1 MIVFR
6 YLIGEVFKS
15 QLAVFLILITIIMS
29 QRFVKILA
37 DASDGDIPG
46 QLVLTILSLKLPQL
60 AVVIIPLSAFLGV
73 LIAYGR
79 IYADSEMT
87 VLHATGISEWYV
99 TRLTLTLSVVVAL
112 AAGFVTLYLSPWA
125 TEREYQVLEKADA
138 SADKAKEGKCGEG
151 KCGGD
156 KKAGTD
162 KAKEGKCGGM
172 N

>member
-46 QLVLTILSLKLPQL
+46 QLVLTILALKLPQL
-60 AVVIIPLSAFLGV
+60 AVIIIPLSAFLGV
-73 LIAYGR
+73 LIAYSR

-99 TRLTLTLSVVVAL
+99 TRLTLVLSLLIAL
-112 AAGFVTLYLSPWA
+112 GAGFVTLHLSPWA
-125 TEREYQVLEKADA
+125 TEREYQILEKAE
-138 SADKAKEGKCGEG
+138 ADSGLSSLIPGRVQQTSKEKSVVFLDEISR
-151 KCGGD
+151 
-156 KKAGTD
+156 
-162 KAKEGKCGGM
+162 
-172 N
+172 

>member
-60 AVVIIPLSAFLGV
+60 AVTHYSAECFFRR
-73 LIAYGR
+73 AN
-79 IYADSEMT
+79 
-87 VLHATGISEWYV
+87 
-99 TRLTLTLSVVVAL
+99 RLWP
-112 AAGFVTLYLSPWA
+112 YL
-125 TEREYQVLEKADA
+125 RRQ
-138 SADKAKEGKCGEG
+138 
-151 KCGGD
+151 
-156 KKAGTD
+156 
-162 KAKEGKCGGM
+162 
-172 N
+172 